1 MHRELRRAADSRPY
15 DVLRVTGRRVRE
27 AAPYRGGRH
36 LDGGGGEPPPYIGS
50 LPGTGGHMGP
60 PLRRKSD
67 RYRWLGR
74 SRRGGGT
81 ASAIIFRKAR
91 AQWPG
96 GDLDQPLRFCA
107 PEMFCP
113 PQGATPVTGDRG

>member
-60 PLRRKSD
+60 PLRRKTD
-67 RYRWLGR
+67 RERWLGKARR
-74 SRRGGGT
+74 SCGT
-81 ASAIIFRKAR
+81 AAAAIFANPGPSGPAGIWTSHSIFARRKYSA
-91 AQWPG
+91 WPKG
-96 GDLDQPLRFCA
+96 
-107 PEMFCP
+107 
-113 PQGATPVTGDRG
+113 